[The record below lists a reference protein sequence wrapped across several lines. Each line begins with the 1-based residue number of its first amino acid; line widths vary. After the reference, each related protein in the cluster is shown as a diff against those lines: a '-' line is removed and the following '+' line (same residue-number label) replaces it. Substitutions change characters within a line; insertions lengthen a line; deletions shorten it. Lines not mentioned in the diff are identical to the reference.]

1 MVFTDEDRKRRE
13 AEQREQFR
21 RFVAQ
26 GPLVFRVARGCRSG
40 CGCLATFISL
50 AIVAFV
56 VLALVFLFSGGGDS
70 AGKRACERFYELGA
84 TPSGLPLSQVG
95 LGSELNDIREMT
107 RTADAGIR
115 DASKALFEASLPV
128 EVDTVALVA
137 ATAAMGAACAEGRHS
152 P

>member
-1 MVFTDEDRKRRE
+1 ME
-13 AEQREQFR
+13 AEERERIR
-21 RFVAQ
+21 RMLLR

-50 AIVAFV
+50 AVVAVV

-84 TPSGLPLSQVG
+84 TPGGLALSEVG
-95 LGSELNDIREMT
+95 LGSELNDIREIAT
-107 RTADAGIR
+107 LAERGIR
-115 DASKALFEASLPV
+115 DASDALFAVAQPV
-128 EVDTVALVA
+128 DVDTVALVA
-137 ATAAMGAACAEGRHS
+137 ATAAMGAACAEAGHS